1 MATKPTVK
9 TTPKPTDSRV
19 GSLDFG
25 TLGTLTNDPTGW
37 SSALGNTVDTTGMN
51 IPGVSGLIPFSQL
64 YQAIVQDATKASAKG
79 ALWGAFAQILRQPGN
94 GYTKAILNNTSA
106 PWGSHDDIALKKV
119 LTQWS
124 NANSSLPPGV
134 QPWSALQYVQQ
145 AQFNKGNPLASQ
157 QVGPVRKITSATTT
171 ASRADLINNVL
182 QDQIIPR
189 AKALGSNLKPAD
201 LNKIATSLYD
211 SGTYGEPNMIDK
223 AINDATNTAKVI
235 KTDTTTGALG
245 GAIGTKADEMRT
257 VANNY
262 GIPVPQDPNQ
272 FANFVKGAVGPG
284 GDISQFTEY
293 AKAQA
298 LHLYPWMAGFLTGGD
313 GSTGTGGTVAGYL
326 QPYATNIASTLGIS
340 STSINWTD
348 PKWQSVVAKKDLNGV
363 SVPQTL
369 DQAIQT
375 VKTDPRF
382 GYDQTP
388 TAKNDAY
395 DAISNIRQLFGFGA

>member
-1 MATKPTVK
+1 MGANDVPL
-9 TTPKPTDSRV
+9 TTTIGG
-19 GSLDFG
+19 GSG
-25 TLGTLTNDPTGW
+25 ASKDPTSW
-37 SSALGNTVDTTGMN
+37 TVARNAKYDTTGMG
-51 IPGVSGLIPFSQL
+51 IPGLTGMATGATIF
-64 YQAIVQDATKASAKG
+64 QAIQALAESQHPADGGK
-79 ALWGAFAQILRQPGN
+79 LWGQVRSVLQAKAKN
-94 GYTKAILNNTSA
+94 YTAKESTSA
-106 PWGSHDDIALKKV
+106 WVNKDAAGLRALIGG
-119 LTQWS
+119 L
-124 NANSSLPPGV
+124 NSTNSTINKATPQSFLAYVG
-134 QPWSALQYVQQ
+134 QQYSAI
-145 AQFNKGNPLASQ
+145 KTTGTTTTIPK
-157 QVGPVRKITSATTT
+157 KITSVNTT
-171 ASRADLINNVL
+171 ATPAQLINNIL
-182 QDQIIPR
+182 NDQVIPR
-189 AKALGSNLKPAD
+189 AKALGSNLKSAD
-201 LNKIATSLYD
+201 LNKIATSLYN

-326 QPYATNIASTLGIS
+326 QPYATNIASTLGIP

-382 GYDQTP
+382 GYDQTT